1 MPTDRAPSPSFER
14 PTRPLRLV
22 TGWAVFAAGASLG
35 LSDAVRWITHHG

>member
-1 MPTDRAPSPSFER
+1 MPAPRATTTDRPA
-14 PTRPLRLV
+14 RPLRLV